1 MTKNILTYLLTY
13 LRNNNNNN
21 NNNNRIKKIVHES
34 HTTQIIYNKEKWLKF
49 KHILDFEGTNP
60 NRLFWCV
67 VDLVLEQF
75 DQKEHSLDKYL
86 EDADIMKPSIDADPK
101 KVLKFLQTLTMDEVK
116 QYEAKLQQAYIY
128 TKAITNGEIELE
140 NYPELWRKYH

>member
-1 MTKNILTYLLTY
+1 MIKKINSLLTYLLKH
-13 LRNNNNNN
+13 NNNNTNN
-21 NNNNRIKKIVHES
+21 TIIKKTRIEG
-34 HTTQIIYNKEKWLKF
+34 HTTQIIYEREKWITF
-49 KHILDFEGTNP
+49 KNILSHTDTNP
-60 NRLFWCV
+60 NRIFWQV
-67 VDLVLEQF
+67 VEIILEQY

-101 KVLKFLQTLTMDEVK
+101 KILKFLQTLKMDEVK
-116 QYEAKLQQAYIY
+116 QYEVRLQQAYIY

>member
-1 MTKNILTYLLTY
+1 MNRNILTYLLTY

-21 NNNNRIKKIVHES
+21 IKKSNIEG
-34 HTTQIIYNKEKWLKF
+34 HTTLLIYKKTDWKKF

-67 VDLVLEQF
+67 VNLVLEQY

-86 EDADIMKPSIDADPK
+86 EDSDIIKPSIDTDPK
-101 KVLKFLQTLTMDEVK
+101 KILKYLQTLKMDEVK
-116 QYEAKLQQAYIY
+116 QYEAIFQQAYIY